1 MKTLYVKELNCP
13 KKHLVQ
19 WNEDG
24 DVSVA
29 AIKAAAEE
37 ELDIPVNEQVIVFGG
52 RILKDDKTLEDY
64 NVKEGCTIHVLRKTT
79 RQERSDEAVEMES
92 LEGIS
97 DAQYEN
103 RQQVIEELVAEVVH
117 NPQLLQEVLLRG
129 EVVLSDSDS
138 RAIAIDPNMVDRL
151 RDPDFVRSM
160 LDGHSSLVEAL
171 RRHLSMWNIPQPPD
185 YTNSNSAMAI
195 ASPGSSISSA
205 HLAAALARAQGGQSN
220 LLSVDS
226 TSSGTS
232 HLGGALPF
240 DLPSDSPDSLMQPV
254 LSRQQSSSSQAD
266 HQATNVTGT
275 IISSAA
281 LSQALAG
288 ATSSSGTS
296 HTRWAQ
302 QLEQIQE
309 FGVWDQ
315 AACIHALDETGGDV
329 EAAIELLANQ
339 GII

>member
-1 MKTLYVKELNCP
+1 
-13 KKHLVQ
+13 
-19 WNEDG
+19 
-24 DVSVA
+24 
-29 AIKAAAEE
+29 
-37 ELDIPVNEQVIVFGG
+37 
-52 RILKDDKTLEDY
+52 
-64 NVKEGCTIHVLRKTT
+64 
-79 RQERSDEAVEMES
+79 
-92 LEGIS
+92 
-97 DAQYEN
+97 
-103 RQQVIEELVAEVVH
+103 
-117 NPQLLQEVLLRG
+117 
-129 EVVLSDSDS
+129 
-138 RAIAIDPNMVDRL
+138 
-151 RDPDFVRSM
+151 
-160 LDGHSSLVEAL
+160 
-171 RRHLSMWNIPQPPD
+171 
-185 YTNSNSAMAI
+185 MAI
-195 ASPGSSISSA
+195 ASSGSSISSA

-302 QLEQIQE
+302 
-309 FGVWDQ
+309 V
-315 AACIHALDETGGDV
+315 
-329 EAAIELLANQ
+329 
-339 GII
+339 GIVSNCRN